1 LPRFLLFTGDKH
13 GSNTNLLEETKT
25 ARGRKLIGRRGTI
38 DTIEDPPVFL
48 NVYSGHARLEFI
60 EPIQRVFATYL
71 ANSSR
76 KLFVFMD
83 AVDLRSYD
91 PEYRQQWV
99 TWVDKHRGQIGGLH
113 VHVRSKL
120 VEMGINLARVALG
133 PMMHAYSDRAEFE
146 RVYQQCKRESA

>member
-1 LPRFLLFTGDKH
+1 M
-13 GSNTNLLEETKT
+13 LEETKT
-25 ARGRKLIGRRGTI
+25 ARGRKLVGRRGTI

-48 NVYSGHARLEFI
+48 TVYSGHAQIEFI
-60 EPIQRVFATYL
+60 EPIQRVFSTFL

-76 KLFVFMD
+76 KIFVFVD
-83 AVDLRSYD
+83 AVELRSYD

-99 TWVDKHRGQIGGLH
+99 TWVDKHRAQIGALH
-113 VHVRSKL
+113 VLVRSKL

-146 RVYQQCKRESA
+146 RVYQQCKRDGA